1 MRIQLWSYNY
11 DPEPQG
17 IAPLSRMLAMEL
29 SARGHDMLVVSA
41 HPHYPEPNWGM
52 RLRPYRESRDGIPIL
67 RLPLWVG
74 RDTGAE
80 RMRQELS
87 FALTQS
93 LVAPLLPSTD
103 AIIAVT
109 PCFPALAPAMIS
121 SRIRRTPWI
130 MWVQDIVTDGA
141 ATTGLLDEGPLLKA
155 AHGFERMAY
164 GSASRVVVISDA
176 FRQNL
181 RAKGVPGEKIV
192 RIFNPSSRQ
201 VPEPIDL
208 EAAPTHPQI
217 LAMGNIGHSQGLDR
231 IVDAFQESSEL
242 ESLDAELVIAGH
254 GVAADDVRARVQS
267 DRVQMPGVLYG
278 EQLEPVLRRAS
289 IGLVSQ
295 RANVQ
300 EFNLPSKLMSYMAY
314 GIPVIASVNP
324 DSETARIVRD
334 SGAGWVTDSHIPS
347 EFAAVAAAK
356 LEDPE
361 ALKTASR
368 AGFDYANDNFHP
380 QAIAAKFEAVLDDVV
395 GNKRLVANAAYY
407 SAAAPAV
414 HCSMLYS

>member
-17 IAPLSRMLAMEL
+17 IAPLSRMLAVEL
-29 SARGHDMLVVSA
+29 STRGHDILVVAA

-52 RLRPYRESRDGIPIL
+52 RLRPYRENRDGIPVL
-67 RLPLWVG
+67 RLPLWIG
-74 RDTGAE
+74 RESGAE
-80 RMRQELS
+80 RLRQEVS
-87 FALTQS
+87 FALAQS
-93 LVAPLLPSTD
+93 IVAPLLPAAD
-103 AIIAVT
+103 AVIAVT
-109 PCFPALAPAMIS
+109 PCFPALGPAMIS
-121 SRIRRTPWI
+121 SRIRRTPWV

-141 ATTGLLDEGPLLKA
+141 VTTGLLDEGPLLKA
-155 AHGFERMAY
+155 AHGFERMTY
-164 GSASRVVVISDA
+164 SSASRVVVISDA
-176 FRQNL
+176 FRKNL
-181 RAKGVPGEKIV
+181 QAKGVPDEKIV

-208 EAAPTHPQI
+208 DATPPCPQI
-217 LAMGNIGHSQGLDR
+217 LAMGNIGYSQGLDR

-242 ESLDAELVIAGH
+242 DFLNAELVIAGH
-254 GVAADDVRARVQS
+254 GVAAADVRARVQNG
-267 DRVQMPGVLYG
+267 RVHMPGVLYG
-278 EQLEPVLRRAS
+278 EQLEPVLRSAS

-295 RANVQ
+295 RADVQ

-334 SGAGWVTDSHIPS
+334 SGAGWVTDSQTPP

-356 LEDPE
+356 LRDPE

-368 AGFDYANDNFHP
+368 AGFTYANDNFHP
-380 QAIAAKFEAVLDDVV
+380 RAIAARFEVVLDDVV
-395 GNKRLVANAAYY
+395 GNEG
-407 SAAAPAV
+407 
-414 HCSMLYS
+414 

>member
-17 IAPLSRMLAMEL
+17 IAPLSRMLAVEL
-29 SARGHDMLVVSA
+29 SARGHEVLVVAA
-41 HPHYPEPNWGM
+41 HPHYPEPNWGQ
-52 RLRPYRESRDGIPIL
+52 RLRPYRESRDGVPLL
-67 RLPLWVG
+67 RLPLWIG
-74 RDTGAE
+74 RDSGAE

-87 FALTQS
+87 FALAQS
-93 LVAPLLPSTD
+93 LVAPLLPSAD
-103 AIIAVT
+103 AVIAVT
-109 PCFPALAPAMIS
+109 PSFPALAPAMLF
-121 SRIRRTPWI
+121 SRVRRTPWI

-141 ATTGLLDEGPLLKA
+141 ATTGLLDDGPLLKA
-155 AHGFERMAY
+155 ARGFERMTY
-164 GSASRVVVISDA
+164 RSASRVVVISDA

-181 RAKGVPGEKIV
+181 QAKGVSGKKIV

-208 EAAPTHPQI
+208 DAVPARPQI

-231 IVDAFQESSEL
+231 IVDAFQESDE
-242 ESLDAELVIAGH
+242 LDALNAELAIVGH
-254 GVAADDVRARVQS
+254 GVAADDVRARVQG
-267 DRVQMPGVLYG
+267 DRVQMPGVFYG
-278 EQLEPVLRRAS
+278 EQLEPVLRSAS

-295 RANVQ
+295 RADVQ

-324 DSETARIVRD
+324 DSETARIVRE
-334 SGAGWVTDSHIPS
+334 SGAGWVTDSQTPS

-356 LEDPE
+356 LKDPE

-368 AGFDYANDNFHP
+368 AGFTYANDNFHP
-380 QAIAAKFEAVLDDVV
+380 SAIATKFEDVLRDVV
-395 GNKRLVANAAYY
+395 TG
-407 SAAAPAV
+407 
-414 HCSMLYS
+414 